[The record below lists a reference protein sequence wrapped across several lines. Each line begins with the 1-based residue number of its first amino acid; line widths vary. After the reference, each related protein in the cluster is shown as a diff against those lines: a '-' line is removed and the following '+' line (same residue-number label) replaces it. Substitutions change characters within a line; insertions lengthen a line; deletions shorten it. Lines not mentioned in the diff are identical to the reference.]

1 MNVLVLVKSDSVT
14 EYLLACVA
22 FEGFRLY
29 VGFPVVGQ
37 YADSRESLGAQIAL
51 EGIGWL
57 VGRHVVS
64 QFGFAVEFLLTN
76 VAGKALLHEVLLQ
89 MLRYGTF
96 RISFK

>member
-1 MNVLVLVKSDSVT
+1 MKFLVLVKSDSVA

-37 YADSRESLGAQIAL
+37 YADSRKSLGAQITL
-51 EGIGWL
+51 ERIGWL
-57 VGRHVVS
+57 VGRHVLS
-64 QFGFAVEFLLTN
+64 QFGFTVEFLLAN
-76 VAGKALLHEVLLQ
+76 VARKALLHEMRFE